1 MHWLI
6 CLLAALVLALPPAGA
21 PRAQQALERGPETG
35 LPLPRFVSVKATKA
49 RVRRGPSREHRIEWL
64 FVHRD
69 MPVKVVAEHGHW
81 RRIEDSTGAA
91 GWMHYSLLS
100 GRRSVLVVAP
110 RITLKAEPSAAAQ
123 TLAFAEKG
131 VIARLGECQ
140 EGWCELAAGETKGWS
155 EARGLWGVSL
165 E

>member
-1 MHWLI
+1 MGRFLSI
-6 CLLAALVLALPPAGA
+6 LAVLVLAASAPAVV
-21 PRAQQALERGPETG
+21 AQQELVKGPETG

-49 RVRRGPSREHRIEWL
+49 RVRRGPSRDHRIEWL

-81 RRIEDSTGAA
+81 RRIMDSTGAA

-100 GRRSVLVVAP
+100 GRRSALVTAP
-110 RITLKAEPSAAAQ
+110 RIALRIEPSSSAE
-123 TLAFAEKG
+123 TIAFAEEG
-131 VIARLGECQ
+131 VIARLGDCFD
-140 EGWCELAAGETKGWS
+140 GWCQLSAGETRGWS
-155 EARGLWGVSL
+155 KIDGLWGITL